1 MRAEVSCVLAGLT
14 SGTGVGFGADSH
26 QSLPQ
31 VQERATGTG
40 ARESWFTAALN
51 QPGQATARQLLFPP
65 DELVQVQRL
74 VEPQLA

>member
-1 MRAEVSCVLAGLT
+1 MRRSAVSWLASPQGLVWVLGQ
-14 SGTGVGFGADSH
+14 TGH

-51 QPGQATARQLLFPP
+51 QPGLATARQLLFPP